1 MVHHEEVAIWWS
13 DWVDSWDIDI
23 EEYPDQW
30 TTGWWFGT
38 FFVFP
43 NSWDDDPIWLVFFRG
58 VETTNSTK
66 MCIFVSVI
74 GHDCEPPYGTKNQDA
89 YSNWPYM
96 GVSENW
102 GYPKH
107 IGFSLQNIIKP
118 LDDSW
123 VPHDSRNLRDQNFWT
138 RQNIWQCW
146 LSMKYAQDIP
156 KISLRYPWDIVGFR
170 NPMKSHDAPPGS
182 SGGFQCESGPG
193 GCCGT
198 GCAGEVSNKKG

>member
-1 MVHHEEVAIWWS
+1 MRFHLGGPPVDWQFDPGHSQMESLPTPNSWGGLYWGDGNWCFFCQPNRKACFTMVHHEEVAIWWS

-146 LSMKYAQDIP
+146 LSMK
-156 KISLRYPWDIVGFR
+156 
-170 NPMKSHDAPPGS
+170 
-182 SGGFQCESGPG
+182 
-193 GCCGT
+193 
-198 GCAGEVSNKKG
+198 